1 MIQRQTARSPGTRTT
16 RNDPRQ
22 RRLESLSAEFALLA
36 QRRARVTHQIDL
48 LDEQRAAAATTFAKL
63 QARMGWLVQRMD
75 AIDPGLR
82 ALPPEP
88 EPEPE
93 PAPKPQPYLPAIARF
108 TAKKSAPAEPPPPP
122 SAGRQRAAIHA
133 APPARPAIRKWRI

>member
-48 LDEQRAAAATTFAKL
+48 LDEQRAAAAVTFAKL

-82 ALPPEP
+82 AMPPEP

-93 PAPKPQPYLPAIARF
+93 PAPKPQTYLPAIARF
-108 TAKKSAPAEPPPPP
+108 APKKSAPAEPPPPP
-122 SAGRQRAAIHA
+122 AVRQRATLA
-133 APPARPAIRKWRI
+133 APPPRAAIRKWRI